1 MEASTP
7 ITSPIISTFRVPD
20 IQDDPNNIDIA
31 KKDNPATLKSFLD
44 SLKA

>member
-7 ITSPIISTFRVPD
+7 ITSPRISTFRVPD
-20 IQDDPNNIDIA
+20 EDHDIA
-31 KKDNPATLKSFLD
+31 KQDDPATLKAFID